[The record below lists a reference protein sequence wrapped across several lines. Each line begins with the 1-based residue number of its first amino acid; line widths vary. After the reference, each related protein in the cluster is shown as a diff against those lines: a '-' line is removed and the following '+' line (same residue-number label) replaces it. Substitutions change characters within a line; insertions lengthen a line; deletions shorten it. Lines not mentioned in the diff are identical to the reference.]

1 MSFGDEVRNVRASRQ
16 PPMQTFLAVRH
27 PWKARESCEASEAL
41 ENVRGRKQLV
51 STKHFEGPALL
62 LQFVKDFLLIL
73 IPSFSLKWRSKRFSL
88 AV

>member
-41 ENVRGRKQLV
+41 ENVRGTNNSLV
-51 STKHFEGPALL
+51 QNTLKG